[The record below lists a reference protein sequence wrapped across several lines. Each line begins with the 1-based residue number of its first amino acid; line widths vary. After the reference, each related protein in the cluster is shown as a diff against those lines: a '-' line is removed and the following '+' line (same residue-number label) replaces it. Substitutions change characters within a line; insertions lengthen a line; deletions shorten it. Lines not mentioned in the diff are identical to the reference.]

1 MARQEGEVTP
11 PVAAEMLK
19 LDERT
24 VRRWAEDA
32 VEGRTSRFRAAEVR
46 KDLVGRYY
54 IRRSEIRRIVLG
66 EGATG

>member
-1 MARQEGEVTP
+1 MARQVGEVTP

-24 VRRWAEDA
+24 VRRWAHA
-32 VEGRTSRFRAAEVR
+32 AIAGRTSRFRVDEVR

-54 IRRSEIRRIVLG
+54 IRRAGIRRIVLENG
-66 EGATG
+66 LA

>member
-1 MARQEGEVTP
+1 MARQAGEVTP

-24 VRRWAEDA
+24 VRRWAKEA
-32 VEGRTSRFRAAEVR
+32 LAGRTSRLQGDEVR

-54 IRRSEIRRIVLG
+54 IRRAGIRRIVLENNLG
-66 EGATG
+66 